1 MELVPEKS
9 YEEILKEAIEEALRL
24 FPQVT
29 NYNVGGAFRTLLEID
44 ARLHEAL
51 WTFLREVIVPNMF
64 VVTAKGKWLDLHAQT
79 FGIVRKPARKTKGIV
94 IFKRAGEGN
103 IKIPKGFIVKT
114 KPTIFGESLK
124 FKTLEEKLLPEGINE
139 VRVLIEAEREG
150 SVYNVAP
157 YTITQTEIYA
167 PVEVY
172 NPENWIVEEG
182 ADEEDDESL
191 RRRILLVWA
200 TKSLFIRDYYRFHAL
215 SVEGVVDCYVDDQH
229 PRGQG
234 TIDVYIVGTNGIPT
248 EDLIQKVQRVMNEIK
263 TPASDVL
270 VKSPTPKH
278 VDLSIQIETF
288 KPADIQALETE
299 ARNRIKA
306 LFVYDKR
313 YENKIKFY
321 NERRFKIG
329 SKVQLSTI
337 IDVLMDLPQVKN
349 VVILQPSSDLELQ
362 PSELPVLRSLNLQI
376 I

>member
-1 MELVPEKS
+1 MELVPEKTH
-9 YEEILKEAIEEALRL
+9 EEILKEAIEEALRL
-24 FPQVT
+24 FPQIT

-64 VVTAKGKWLDLHAQT
+64 VVTARGKWLDLHAQT

-124 FKTLEEKLLPEGINE
+124 FRTLEEKLLPEGINE

-200 TKSLFIRDYYRFHAL
+200 TKSLFIKDYYRFHAL
-215 SVEGVVDCYVDDQH
+215 SVEGVVDCYIDDQH

-270 VKSPTPKH
+270 VKSPTPRH

-299 ARNRIKA
+299 ARNRINA

-337 IDVLMDLPQVKN
+337 IDVLMDLTQVKN
-349 VVILQPSSDLELQ
+349 VVILQPSSDLELL
-362 PSELPVLRSLNLQI
+362 PSELPVLGNLNLQI